1 MADQGI
7 QAVAGRPRFGLGP
20 ESHRPSTPGR
30 AGGRT
35 RATHGTASSVTYCA
49 DAAIMPSEAR
59 VPIERDDH
67 RRFMTSS
74 SLPRD
79 PLFDLAGKTALIT
92 GASAGLGLHFAN
104 VLADRGAKVTLAARR
119 ADVLEL
125 ACQSIAESG
134 GLARAL
140 ALDVRDSGSVQAAIE
155 ASGPFDILVA
165 NAGVTTTRRALD
177 MSEADWDDVL
187 DINLKGAFLVA
198 RAAAAA
204 MKAAGKGGA
213 IVNIASILGLRV
225 AGELSAYAASKAGL
239 IQLTKSLAL
248 EWARHGIRVNALCPG
263 YIETDLNRDFF
274 ASEAGETLIRR
285 IPQRRLGQMQDLD
298 GALLLL
304 CSNAGRYMTGSTVV
318 VDGGHLVSSL

>member
-1 MADQGI
+1 MRLSC
-7 QAVAGRPRFGLGP
+7 QAKHAF
-20 ESHRPSTPGR
+20 
-30 AGGRT
+30 
-35 RATHGTASSVTYCA
+35 
-49 DAAIMPSEAR
+49 
-59 VPIERDDH
+59 PIVRDDY

-74 SLPRD
+74 SLPQD
-79 PLFDLAGKTALIT
+79 PLFDLSGTRALVT
-92 GASAGLGLHFAN
+92 GASAGLGLHFAH
-104 VLADRGAKVTLAARR
+104 VLAGRGAEVTLAARR
-119 ADVLEL
+119 AEILEL
-125 ACQSIAESG
+125 VCQSIAEKG
-134 GLARAL
+134 GSARSL
-140 ALDVRDSGSVQAAIE
+140 ALDVRDSRSVEAAIE
-155 ASGPFDILVA
+155 AGGPFDILVN
-165 NAGVTTTRRALD
+165 NAGVTATRRALD
-177 MSEADWDDVL
+177 MSEADWDNVL

-198 RAAAAA
+198 RAVASS

-263 YIETDLNRDFF
+263 YIATDLNRDFF

-285 IPQRRLGQMQDLD
+285 IPQRQLGQAGDLD

>member
-1 MADQGI
+1 M
-7 QAVAGRPRFGLGP
+7 
-20 ESHRPSTPGR
+20 
-30 AGGRT
+30 
-35 RATHGTASSVTYCA
+35 TYCA

-59 VPIERDDH
+59 VPHRGDNR

-74 SLPRD
+74 SLPQD
-79 PLFDLAGKTALIT
+79 PLFDLQGKAALVT
-92 GASAGLGLHFAN
+92 GASAGLGLHFAH

-119 ADVLEL
+119 AEILEL
-125 ACQSIAESG
+125 GCQSIAEKG
-134 GLARAL
+134 GSARSL
-140 ALDVRDSGSVQAAIE
+140 ALDVRDSRSVEAAIE
-155 ASGPFDILVA
+155 EGGPFDILVN
-165 NAGVTTTRRALD
+165 NAGVTATRRALD
-177 MSEADWDDVL
+177 MSEADWDNVL

-198 RAAAAA
+198 RAVASS

-263 YIETDLNRDFF
+263 YIATDLNRDFF

-285 IPQRRLGQMQDLD
+285 IPQRQLGQAGDLD